1 MITRLLIRRLL
12 RDESGVTAI
21 EYGLIAGFVL
31 CAIIGTLAL
40 ISPQMP
46 LPFQRISDGITGAI
60 GS

>member
-1 MITRLLIRRLL
+1 MTARFLIRRFL
-12 RDESGVTAI
+12 RDESGVTAV
-21 EYGLIAGFVL
+21 EYGLIAGFIL

-46 LPFQRISDGITGAI
+46 LPFQRISDGIIGAI